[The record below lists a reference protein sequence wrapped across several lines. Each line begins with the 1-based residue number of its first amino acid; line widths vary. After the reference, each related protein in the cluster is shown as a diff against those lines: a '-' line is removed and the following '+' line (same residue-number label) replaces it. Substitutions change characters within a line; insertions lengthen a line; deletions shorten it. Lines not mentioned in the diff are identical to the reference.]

1 MWSESPSILGLTE
14 TWIRPEDSATPA
26 ALSSNFSFSHSPRQS
41 GRGQLGNFVDEL
53 DVLLSTF
60 PEDGTPLLVF
70 GDFNIHHEK
79 PHATDFTS
87 LLASFDL
94 KRLITT
100 ATHKSG
106 NQLDLVYIRN
116 CTTENILVT
125 PLHVSDHFLI
135 TFSLQL
141 STPAP
146 PPPPPVTFRRNL
158 RSLSPSHLSSAVS
171 SSLPPPSQFSSLDV
185 NTATDTLCSTL
196 ISSLDII
203 CPLSSRPARATPS
216 NPWLSEVLRE
226 HRTEL
231 RAAERKWHKSK
242 DASDLSMYQS
252 LLSSF
257 SVDVHAAKSSYFH
270 NKINSSSNTRL
281 LFKTFNSL
289 LCPPPPPPAS
299 SLTADDFT
307 TFFTNKTTAISSQF
321 SAPHTQEPRP
331 TPSTAN
337 TPLSSFSSLTEEE
350 VSTLLLSSHPTT
362 CPLDPI
368 PSHLLQA
375 ISPTLLPSLTH
386 IINSSLHTGTFPT
399 AFKQARVTPLLKKPT
414 LNTSFVENYRPISLL
429 PFIAKTLERAVFN
442 QLTSFL
448 SLNNQLDV
456 NQSGFKKGHSTET
469 ALLSVTEALR
479 IAKAASKSSV
489 LILLDLSAAFDTVNH
504 QILLSTLSS
513 LGITG
518 TSLHWFESYLT
529 GRSFKVAWRGEVS
542 RAHQLTT
549 GVPQGSVLGPLLFS
563 IYTTSLGHIIQAH
576 GFSYHCYADDTQLF
590 LSFQPD
596 DPTVAARV
604 SSCLADI
611 STWMK
616 EHHLQLN
623 LAKTELL
630 VLPANPSL
638 QHDFTI
644 QLESSLITPSRS
656 VRNLGVTF
664 DDQLTFTDH
673 ISKTARSCR
682 FALHNIRK
690 IRPFL
695 TEHATQLIVQALV
708 ISRLDYCNALLAGL
722 PACATKP
729 LQMTQNAAAR
739 LVFNEPKRAHVT
751 PLFTSLHWL
760 PLAARIKFK
769 NMQKTDS
776 GLYTAKTIGQKDT
789 IVAEHSVSVIDPVDS
804 PVLNWNAI
812 MISVNSCIVN
822 VSCSGYVLTLS
833 TSYHTNSCREEQ
845 VTSTAMQTL
854 TLHCIENIVVCNY
867 SNPVSWKNDTIEINP
882 ICTPHEQTLTENPK
896 ESNSP
901 LNWHLMIGTIIAVV
915 PLVVLAAVSVICCS
929 YKKHKKGAQEE
940 NQTIYAQVQPKI
952 KEQRPLEMLEKSAN
966 PQTVYGFT
974 GEYKQTHNTSQNM
987 PSPEPKIKE
996 QRPLEMLEKSANPQ
1010 TVYGFTG
1017 EYKQTHNTSQ
1027 NMPSPE
1033 DRVDFN
1039 DETFSLTLKNMQKT
1053 DTGLYTARTSG
1064 ESEKNIVT
1072 YKVSVIDAVDA
1083 PVLTVN
1089 SNWSSSDSCTVNF
1102 TCRAHDLMINSSYQ
1116 NNRCSP
1122 QEVTSQINTLILDC
1136 SEESIICNHSNT
1148 VSWKKDRIDI
1158 TQLCVNNKVCANPLN
1173 QNGTHTPGHSMND
1186 HRTSLQNG
1194 HDVDISH
1201 KDNDNTTEP
1210 QQPLLTDTIS
1220 AEPCPQSSPQTDILE
1235 LLQDSAPKDDFL
1247 ENSQGSQ
1254 DSISQPPI
1262 TPEQQ
1267 PLSPDT
1273 FSLSPAT
1280 PLLCFSQ
1287 KMEELVH
1294 AGTRLSH
1301 SFAASPQ
1308 ISTKK
1313 RRAPLPPKPAGPAH
1327 PPPASVRA
1335 LRPLPQR
1342 QGPHPPPSARDPVD
1356 SPVLNWNITMISVNS
1371 CIVNVTC
1378 SGHDRTISNSYHSN
1392 NCSQEEVTSFEMQ
1405 ALTMYCKEDIVICNY
1420 SNPVSWKND
1429 TIQIKQL
1436 CTPYENKSIEENN
1449 SYFPLLWL
1457 MVIVISASLMILVAT
1472 GVLYC
1477 FCKNHNKGAQEEIDQ
1492 TIYAQVQDSDSSPTR
1507 PPLDSNLDLDL
1518 IGKGLGLNSTKMV
1531 LQPEMEV
1538 QRPLEMLEKSTTT
1551 QTVYRSK
1558 HK

>member
-1 MWSESPSILGLTE
+1 MWRIFLTVSLLCWSADGQDVTCRDHNNGEVDCILGPTE

-41 GRGQLGNFVDEL
+41 RRGQLGNFVDEL

-70 GDFNIHHEK
+70 GDFNIHLEK

-106 NQLDLVYIRN
+106 NRLDLVYTRN

-203 CPLSSRPARATPS
+203 CPLSSRPARTTPS

-226 HRTEL
+226 HRTKL

-299 SLTADDFT
+299 SLTADDFA

-362 CPLDPI
+362 CTLDPI

-414 LNTSFVENYRPISLL
+414 LNTSLVENYRPISLL

-518 TSLHWFESYLT
+518 TSLHWFEPYLT

-729 LQMTQNAAAR
+729 LQMIQNAAAR

-751 PLFTSLHWL
+751 PLFISLHWL

-769 NMQKTDS
+769 ALTLAYRTITGSAPSYFHSLLRVYIPTRHLRSVNERRPRMIMYIIYKAPKLNNIGTTGLEYIYIDSNGETSKDPNKPINADKGVLANTLRPIFTTSMPADFGFISYSDQPPDKNAPQKS
-776 GLYTAKTIGQKDT
+776 GHSKGVVMMNKDRGVWLLHSTPKFPVKRDNNFWPSTGTTNAQTFICVTFKYNEFKKIGQHLLD
-789 IVAEHSVSVIDPVDS
+789 
-804 PVLNWNAI
+804 
-812 MISVNSCIVN
+812 ISAFPFDDHIPADFHEELIKV
-822 VSCSGYVLTLS
+822 
-833 TSYHTNSCREEQ
+833 TN
-845 VTSTAMQTL
+845 
-854 TLHCIENIVVCNY
+854 N
-867 SNPVSWKNDTIEINP
+867 NP
-882 ICTPHEQTLTENPK
+882 TP
-896 ESNSP
+896 
-901 LNWHLMIGTIIAVV
+901 GTGI
-915 PLVVLAAVSVICCS
+915 
-929 YKKHKKGAQEE
+929 
-940 NQTIYAQVQPKI
+940 
-952 KEQRPLEMLEKSAN
+952 
-966 PQTVYGFT
+966 
-974 GEYKQTHNTSQNM
+974 
-987 PSPEPKIKE
+987 
-996 QRPLEMLEKSANPQ
+996 
-1010 TVYGFTG
+1010 
-1017 EYKQTHNTSQ
+1017 
-1027 NMPSPE
+1027 
-1033 DRVDFN
+1033 
-1039 DETFSLTLKNMQKT
+1039 
-1053 DTGLYTARTSG
+1053 
-1064 ESEKNIVT
+1064 
-1072 YKVSVIDAVDA
+1072 
-1083 PVLTVN
+1083 
-1089 SNWSSSDSCTVNF
+1089 
-1102 TCRAHDLMINSSYQ
+1102 HDLTSARGTLFRSIAKKLYKEEERPQQGIYDGDLYLTIAETYNTDVRVQTWGRQCGREGSYCVQNQHQVINIASVKADLG
-1116 NNRCSP
+1116 NR
-1122 QEVTSQINTLILDC
+1122 EVSDLFKGLIDQIEDC
-1136 SEESIICNHSNT
+1136 SSKLPH
-1148 VSWKKDRIDI
+1148 VSD
-1158 TQLCVNNKVCANPLN
+1158 
-1173 QNGTHTPGHSMND
+1173 
-1186 HRTSLQNG
+1186 
-1194 HDVDISH
+1194 
-1201 KDNDNTTEP
+1201 
-1210 QQPLLTDTIS
+1210 
-1220 AEPCPQSSPQTDILE
+1220 
-1235 LLQDSAPKDDFL
+1235 
-1247 ENSQGSQ
+1247 
-1254 DSISQPPI
+1254 
-1262 TPEQQ
+1262 
-1267 PLSPDT
+1267 PD
-1273 FSLSPAT
+1273 
-1280 PLLCFSQ
+1280 C
-1287 KMEELVH
+1287 
-1294 AGTRLSH
+1294 
-1301 SFAASPQ
+1301 
-1308 ISTKK
+1308 
-1313 RRAPLPPKPAGPAH
+1313 
-1327 PPPASVRA
+1327 
-1335 LRPLPQR
+1335 
-1342 QGPHPPPSARDPVD
+1342 DPD
-1356 SPVLNWNITMISVNS
+1356 
-1371 CIVNVTC
+1371 
-1378 SGHDRTISNSYHSN
+1378 
-1392 NCSQEEVTSFEMQ
+1392 
-1405 ALTMYCKEDIVICNY
+1405 A
-1420 SNPVSWKND
+1420 
-1429 TIQIKQL
+1429 
-1436 CTPYENKSIEENN
+1436 
-1449 SYFPLLWL
+1449 
-1457 MVIVISASLMILVAT
+1457 
-1472 GVLYC
+1472 
-1477 FCKNHNKGAQEEIDQ
+1477 
-1492 TIYAQVQDSDSSPTR
+1492 
-1507 PPLDSNLDLDL
+1507 
-1518 IGKGLGLNSTKMV
+1518 
-1531 LQPEMEV
+1531 
-1538 QRPLEMLEKSTTT
+1538 
-1551 QTVYRSK
+1551 
-1558 HK
+1558 